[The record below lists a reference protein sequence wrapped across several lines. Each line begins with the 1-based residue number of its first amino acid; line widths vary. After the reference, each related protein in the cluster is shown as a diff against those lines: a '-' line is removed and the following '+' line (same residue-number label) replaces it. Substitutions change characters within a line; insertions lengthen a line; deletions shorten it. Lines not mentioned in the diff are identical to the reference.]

1 MFRRGD
7 VVVMRNDHGNRRDN
21 PTFVGMLGVVQA
33 VERTDGIPSLV
44 DVMWFHKGERAVF
57 YAYRLDKAN
66 A

>member
-33 VERTDGIPSLV
+33 VERTDGSPTAGRC
-44 DVMWFHKGERAVF
+44 DVVPQGRDGGVLCVPAG
-57 YAYRLDKAN
+57 
-66 A
+66 